1 MTPVRTRRELAEQ
14 VRDLMKNVIREG
26 KKIGRELEPKMLPV
40 LKRMKLRIEKLIA
53 KLEERAAKKH
63 G

>member
-1 MTPVRTRRELAEQ
+1 MTPVTTKRELTE
-14 VRDLMKNVIREG
+14 RLRELMNDFIREG

-40 LKRMKLRIEKLIA
+40 LKRMKVQIEKLIA
-53 KLEERAAKKH
+53 KLEERAAKKP

>member
-14 VRDLMKNVIREG
+14 VRDLMKNFIREG

>member
-1 MTPVRTRRELAEQ
+1 MTPTTKRDLVDQ
-14 VRDLMKNVIREG
+14 VRDLMKDFIREG

-40 LKRMKLRIEKLIA
+40 LKRMKLQIEKLIA